1 MIKKNQFK
9 GIKFYNYGGVECE
22 VISITDKGGLC
33 YIDLKKYKRLKE
45 TRHFTF
51 FAFNENNKKIFAQMH
66 ELEQKQK
73 NIREEFEK
81 LDRKIDNE
89 LEEYEFS
96 LQEID
101 LHGKEV
107 KVS

>member
-51 FAFNENNKKIFAQMH
+51 LLKCMSLNRSKKIFARN
-66 ELEQKQK
+66 L
-73 NIREEFEK
+73 R
-81 LDRKIDNE
+81 
-89 LEEYEFS
+89 S
-96 LQEID
+96 
-101 LHGKEV
+101 
-107 KVS
+107 